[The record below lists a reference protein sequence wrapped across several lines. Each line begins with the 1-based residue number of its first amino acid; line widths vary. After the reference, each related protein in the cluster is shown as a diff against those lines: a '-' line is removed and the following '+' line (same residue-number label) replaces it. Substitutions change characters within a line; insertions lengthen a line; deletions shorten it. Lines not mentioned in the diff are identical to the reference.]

1 MKLVRDV
8 TIVLIATIAI
18 LASVQATTG
27 RFRVYGFSMLP
38 TIQDGD
44 YIIVNKA
51 AYLFSPPQR
60 GDIIALES
68 PQKNEP
74 DLIKRIIALPGDTIE
89 ISGGIVFVNH
99 TPLVEPYVFEKPQ
112 YALPPQ
118 KIPPDNYFLL
128 GDNRNNSTDSHTGWT
143 LPRQKIIG
151 KAWVAYWPP
160 PDWRAIPQGSIY
172 AGK

>member
-1 MKLVRDV
+1 MKFVRDV
-8 TIVLIATIAI
+8 IIVLIATVAI
-18 LASVQATTG
+18 FVLLQTATG
-27 RFRVYGFSMLP
+27 RFRVCGSSMFP

-51 AYLFSPPQR
+51 AYFFSPPQR
-60 GDIIALES
+60 GDIIVLES
-68 PQKNEP
+68 PCKNDP

-89 ISGGIVFVNH
+89 VNNGIVFVNN
-99 TPLVEPYVFEKPQ
+99 TPLFEPYIFDKPQ
-112 YALPPQ
+112 YTLPPQ

-128 GDNRNNSTDSHTGWT
+128 GDNRNNSADSHTGWT

-151 KAWVAYWPP
+151 KTWLAYWPP
-160 PDWRAIPQGSIY
+160 PNWRAITQGSIY